1 MPSMDESL
9 AIPDLADHL
18 YEYLPGNPHPYAS
31 AEISFPGVASKL
43 GLSQH
48 WPGGGKRAAI
58 ASLLTGTVTYDR
70 GRFCDLILS
79 IVKTALIYR
88 RNKTPLCREDIE
100 HLNKIVLRFGFK
112 IPELHDQKFF
122 DGLPRRSSTP
132 SALSPAANSDSS
144 VRTQLQQRLIGLSA
158 LKPQER
164 GFAFERFLGE
174 MCEAYGLSPRSSFR
188 LVGEQIDGSM
198 TLDGEFYLLEAKWQD
213 AQTGVADLLTFAG
226 KVSGK
231 STWAR
236 GVFLSYSGFTADGL
250 EAFAR
255 GRATNIICVDGFDL
269 YEVLNRPLDL
279 RDVLRAK
286 LRRAAETSRAY
297 VGVRE
302 LFP

>member
-18 YEYLPGNPHPYAS
+18 YEYLPGNPHPYANP
-31 AEISFPGVASKL
+31 EISFPGVAAKL
-43 GLSQH
+43 GVGAY
-48 WPGGGKRAAI
+48 WPGGSKRPAI
-58 ASLLTGTVTYDR
+58 ASLLTGVITHHR

-88 RNKTPLCREDIE
+88 RNKTPLCRQDIE
-100 HLNKIVLRFGFK
+100 QLNKIVLRFGFK
-112 IPELHDQKFF
+112 IPELHDQKFLE
-122 DGLPRRSSTP
+122 GLPRRNPLPSTP
-132 SALSPAANSDSS
+132 SGATDIDVP
-144 VRTQLQQRLIGLSA
+144 VRTELQQRLIGLSA

-174 MCEAYGLSPRSSFR
+174 MFQAYGLSPRSSFR

-198 TLDGEFYLLEAKWQD
+198 TLDGEVYLLEAKWQD
-213 AQTGVADLLTFAG
+213 AQTGAADLLTFSG

-236 GVFLSYSGFTADGL
+236 GVFVSYSGYTPDGL

-269 YEVLNRPLDL
+269 YEVLNRPLDV
-279 RDVLRAK
+279 RDLLRAK
-286 LRRAAETSRAY
+286 LRRAAETSRAF